1 MYNNV
6 AFGLF
11 IRTKREKLDYSRELL
26 AEKCSLSDKCIANIE
41 QGKSDPKFSTVLEI
55 CTVCNVDVG
64 ELSVF
69 FERRFDDE
77 I

>member
-1 MYNNV
+1 MYKNV
-6 AFGLF
+6 EFGFF
-11 IRTKREKLDYSRELL
+11 IRTKREKMDYSRELL
-26 AEKCSLSDKCIANIE
+26 AEKCLLSDKCIANIE

-55 CTVCNVDVG
+55 CNACNVDIG

-69 FERRFDDE
+69 FRKE